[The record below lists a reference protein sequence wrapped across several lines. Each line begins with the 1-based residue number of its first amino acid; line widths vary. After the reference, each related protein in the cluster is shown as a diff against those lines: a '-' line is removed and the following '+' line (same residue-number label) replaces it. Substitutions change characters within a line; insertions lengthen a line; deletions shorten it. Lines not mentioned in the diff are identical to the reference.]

1 MKACRVIAVREVGVS
16 MRLVAEVGAPI
27 RAVRVGPPADPDAS
41 VAIVDVLADDIE
53 IVMAGW
59 PPARALETIVERLPD
74 IVLIDYDN
82 VTEALDLVYG
92 IRARFPLMKVVVLG
106 PPEADDYMRQILR
119 VGARAYLSRT
129 AGAEDLAAALRAI
142 QGEHTVLDSDAS
154 RTLFG
159 DSLSKTPLRRV
170 EVQVL
175 RLLSQGLTYDEMTA
189 RLEISRSTL
198 KRYMNDIEKK
208 LNARNRIQ
216 AVANAAKEGLI

>member
-1 MKACRVIAVREVGVS
+1 MAVREVGVP

-53 IVMAGW
+53 IVMAAW

-92 IRARFPLMKVVVLG
+92 IRARFPLMKVVVIG

-142 QGEHTVLDSDAS
+142 QGEHTVLDADAS

-175 RLLSQGLTYDEMTA
+175 RFLSQGLTYDEMTA

-198 KRYMNDIEKK
+198 KRYMNDIEMK
-208 LNARNRIQ
+208 LNARNRVQ
-216 AVANAAKEGLI
+216 AVANAAKQGLI